1 MELRAQEAAAH
12 PFPSPRPRSTA
23 ASASPRELDELM
35 AGRRLPSSG
44 EMCQPPDGR
53 PHLPQPR
60 RHNTRG
66 MTSGRPGQED
76 EEGDVDEV
84 SVDEALLPI
93 PRRSQDCKELGEV
106 SLAVGAE
113 VKRQLWLAGPLIV
126 GSLMQNLIQTISV
139 MFVGHL
145 GELPLAGASM
155 ATSFAT
161 VTGFSLLTGMS
172 NALDTLCG
180 QAFGAGQYHL
190 LGIYKQRAMLLLTVV
205 SIPVAIMW
213 FYTGQIMLLFG
224 QDPEIA
230 MEAGMYARWMIP
242 GLFGYGLLQCHVR
255 FLQSQNT
262 VLPVM
267 VSAGAAALFHLL
279 ACWLLVHVAG
289 MGSKGAALSTAV
301 SYWVYVIL
309 LAMYVRVS
317 SSCKQTWTGF
327 SMQAFHGAH
336 DFLRLAV
343 PSALMLCLE
352 WWSFEILVLLSGL
365 LPNPKLE
372 TSVLS
377 ITLNTANCLFMI
389 PYGLGAAIRSCFVQH
404 PCLERARGG
413 AATGSPP
420 RRARHHVLGHLGR
433 NRHGCGRGPCALH
446 LGPRLQ
452 QRGGGRVI
460 RCQDAAGDLG
470 GQLFRRDSVC
480 SLSLYIGVARGCGW
494 QKMCAFINLGAF
506 YVVGVPAAY
515 LIAFVLRVGGMGLW
529 MGIICGVLVQVMLL
543 TIITLCT
550 NWQKEAM
557 KAKNRV
563 FNSSIPTDRSTHD
576 MKISMEVS
584 CY

>member
-1 MELRAQEAAAH
+1 MELRVQEAAAQ
-12 PFPSPRPRSTA
+12 PFPLQRSTA
-23 ASASPRELDELM
+23 ASASPRELDELK

-44 EMCQPPDGR
+44 DMCQPPDGR
-53 PHLPQPR
+53 PHLTQPH
-60 RHNTRG
+60 RHDTRG
-66 MTSGRPGQED
+66 RTSRRPGQED
-76 EEGDVDEV
+76 EVGDVDEAC
-84 SVDEALLPI
+84 VDEALLPM
-93 PRRSQDCKELGEV
+93 PRSRGCKELGGE

-113 VKRQLWLAGPLIV
+113 VKRQLWLAGPLVV

-145 GELPLAGASM
+145 GELPLAGACM

-161 VTGFSLLTGMS
+161 VTGFSLLTGMA

-190 LGIYKQRAMLLLTVV
+190 LGIYKQRAMLLLTVA

-230 MEAGMYARWMIP
+230 MEAGTYARWMIP

-267 VSAGAAALFHLL
+267 VSAGAAALFHLF
-279 ACWLLVHVAG
+279 ACWLLVYVAE

-327 SMQAFHGAH
+327 SMQAFHGVH

-389 PYGLGAAIRSCFVQH
+389 PYGLGAAISTRVSNELGAGR
-404 PCLERARGG
+404 PRAARLAVHVVMFLAISEGTVM
-413 AATGSPP
+413 AAVVLRVRYIWGHAYSSEEEVVSYV
-420 RRARHHVLGHLGR
+420 ARMLLVILVVNFFDGIQCVLSG
-433 NRHGCGRGPCALH
+433 
-446 LGPRLQ
+446 
-452 QRGGGRVI
+452 
-460 RCQDAAGDLG
+460 
-470 GQLFRRDSVC
+470 
-480 SLSLYIGVARGCGW
+480 ARGCGW
-494 QKMCAFINLGAF
+494 QKICAFINLGAF
-506 YVVGVPAAY
+506 YIVGVPAAY
-515 LIAFVLRVGGMGLW
+515 IIAFVLHVGGMGLW
-529 MGIICGVLVQVMLL
+529 MGIICGVLVQVLLL

-550 NWQKEAM
+550 DWQKEAT
-557 KAKNRV
+557 KAKKRV
-563 FNSSIPTDRSTHD
+563 FSSSVPTDRSTHD
-576 MKISMEVS
+576 MKISMEVK
-584 CY
+584 